1 MKSKSNVRRFKK
13 WRCAHDD
20 IYRFRRWLKTTAKMA
35 AQCYL
40 LHRSIAGMFGRG
52 PCDLYLAQPPQTTG
66 SSMRLEAMELA
77 VERNS
82 MPI

>member
-1 MKSKSNVRRFKK
+1 MV
-13 WRCAHDD
+13 
-20 IYRFRRWLKTTAKMA
+20 